1 MDKLVQTAIW
11 GIALAMACASATVHS
26 ADGPRA
32 EAADAAS
39 WCKRS
44 LDVPQVVAGTVSLP
58 DATAGGSM
66 RARSVV
72 MSLSLSGGGYR
83 AMLFHVGTLR
93 RLNDAGL
100 LPRLS
105 VISSVS
111 GGSVA
116 SGWLAYNWEKLE
128 FDDADRATNFVEV
141 IESPLRDLA
150 HTTLD
155 IPAVLTGLLPFTS
168 AASRQVSHYDEYLF
182 HGLELS
188 RIPPGLP
195 ARSGTLRPRPLFIFN
210 ATNLQTGEPWQF
222 RANAM
227 GGPITQWTEPG
238 KTRLSEAVAA
248 SSGFPPVLSPLVLH
262 PDAAS
267 TWYDCSDRRDNP
279 YGIADAHEPGR
290 ALPAANRDAYRE
302 AVYLI
307 DGGVRDNLGIS
318 PLEAINRKRH
328 FDNVAG
334 STVTLISD
342 GGATTSFDASPSTNW
357 LSQSMRLL
365 NLLSDQ
371 PDEVRVSNLIRT
383 GSARLRGYGWYGSDS
398 DPVCNDMQPPK
409 ELDQARLRAALSSA
423 DDAYAYWSIRRK
435 PKLHRGF
442 QCPEKVDDW
451 MTDEVHAL
459 ATIPTAFRAMDDT
472 EESRLINWGYVSTH
486 HGLPYVDFAWPDATL
501 RQRWLAPCTLPHEA
515 NETDPQGKAPSARAV
530 RCMNLVDMAPGY

>member
-1 MDKLVQTAIW
+1 MNKLVRQAKW
-11 GIALAMACASATVHS
+11 GIALAMACTSALGQS
-26 ADGPRA
+26 SDAAR
-32 EAADAAS
+32 AADSAS
-39 WCKRS
+39 WCKRA
-44 LDVPQVVAGTVSLP
+44 LDVPQVIAETVSLP
-58 DATAGGSM
+58 DPAAG
-66 RARSVV
+66 RSPQPRSIV

-116 SGWLAYNWEKLE
+116 SAWLAFSWEKLQ
-128 FDDADRATNFVEV
+128 FDDADRAVNFVEV
-141 IESPLRDLA
+141 VENPLRDLA
-150 HTTLD
+150 HKTMD
-155 IPAVLTGLLPFTS
+155 IPAVLTGLLPFAS
-168 AASRQVSHYDEYLF
+168 AASRQVAHYDEYLF
-182 HGLELS
+182 HGLELY
-188 RIPPGLP
+188 RIAPGLP
-195 ARSGTLRPRPLFIFN
+195 VKNGALRPRPLFIFN

-227 GGPITQWTEPG
+227 GGPITQWTDPG
-238 KTRLSEAVAA
+238 RTLLSEAVAA

-267 TWYDCSDRRDNP
+267 TWRDCSDRRDNP

-290 ALPAANRDAYRE
+290 VLPPADRDAYRRD
-302 AVYLI
+302 VYLI

-318 PLEAINRKRH
+318 PLEAINRKRRL
-328 FDNVAG
+328 DKVPG

-383 GSARLRGYGWYGSDS
+383 GSARLHGYGWDSSDS
-398 DPVCNDMQPPK
+398 DPVCNDTRPPK
-409 ELDQARLRAALSSA
+409 ELDQARLSAALSTS

-442 QCPEKVDDW
+442 RCPEKIDDW
-451 MTDEVHAL
+451 MTDEVHAM
-459 ATIPTAFRAMDDT
+459 ASIPTAFRAMDDA

-486 HGLPYVDFAWPDATL
+486 HGLPYVDFAWPDAEL
-501 RQRWLAPCTLPHEA
+501 RKRWLAPCTLPYEPRD
-515 NETDPQGKAPSARAV
+515 TDPEGKTASARDA
-530 RCMNLVDMAPGY
+530 RCMNLADMAPGY